1 MINVYNVRLDE
12 STVEGLELV
21 KRKEHLDTIDDVIRF
36 FLKDY
41 AAYNQDEEMQNLME
55 VKEGESLTCSAHH
68 HSRGS
73 SAGWRPITWAQG
85 LISLKL

>member
-21 KRKEHLDTIDDVIRF
+21 KRKEHLDTVDDVIRF

-55 VKEGESLTCSAHH
+55 AKE
-68 HSRGS
+68 
-73 SAGWRPITWAQG
+73 
-85 LISLKL
+85 

>member
-1 MINVYNVRLDE
+1 MINVYTIRLDE

-55 VKEGESLTCSAHH
+55 VKE
-68 HSRGS
+68 
-73 SAGWRPITWAQG
+73 
-85 LISLKL
+85 

>member
-21 KRKEHLDTIDDVIRF
+21 KRKEGLDTIDDAIRF
-36 FLKDY
+36 FLRDY

-55 VKEGESLTCSAHH
+55 VKE
-68 HSRGS
+68 
-73 SAGWRPITWAQG
+73 
-85 LISLKL
+85 

>member
-21 KRKEHLDTIDDVIRF
+21 KRKEGLDTIDDVIRF
-36 FLKDY
+36 FLRDY

-55 VKEGESLTCSAHH
+55 VKA
-68 HSRGS
+68 
-73 SAGWRPITWAQG
+73 
-85 LISLKL
+85 

>member
-1 MINVYNVRLDE
+1 MINVYTVRLDE

-21 KRKEHLDTIDDVIRF
+21 KRKEHLDTIDDVICF

-55 VKEGESLTCSAHH
+55 VKE
-68 HSRGS
+68 
-73 SAGWRPITWAQG
+73 
-85 LISLKL
+85 

>member
-1 MINVYNVRLDE
+1 MINVYTVRLDE

-21 KRKEHLDTIDDVIRF
+21 KRKEHLDTVDDVIRF

-55 VKEGESLTCSAHH
+55 AKE
-68 HSRGS
+68 
-73 SAGWRPITWAQG
+73 
-85 LISLKL
+85 

>member
-1 MINVYNVRLDE
+1 MNISIKEGETMINIYNVRLDE

-21 KRKEHLDTIDDVIRF
+21 KRKEHLDTVDDVIRF

-55 VKEGESLTCSAHH
+55 VKE
-68 HSRGS
+68 
-73 SAGWRPITWAQG
+73 
-85 LISLKL
+85 